1 MGWTSIIGRANGNKA
16 PATLFLIALISVV
29 LSYLASCLL
38 QIPWQK
44 ELLFFHSVFEGAC
57 ISVAVFTF
65 LTMWQNYERCSH
77 MNRLLGFGFLLAG
90 FFDFMHTY
98 YYHALIHHAPGF
110 LDLSSRYWLL
120 GRLTEGV
127 TLILS
132 TLNFSG
138 RPKKRWMG
146 LIFTI
151 TLGMTLSFAV
161 HGGQELVPVLLTAGG
176 RAITAKVGL
185 ELIIMGLFLLN
196 IIRLYP
202 AIKREESVNEKYMV
216 IALMIAILAEKCL
229 ASDLS
234 SFSFAFILGHVLK
247 VSYYFYLYK
256 GLFVATVSHPYRYYE
271 TILNELP
278 LGIINYDSQE
288 TIRFVNDEAAKRIGA
303 AQGELI
309 GLNASDFEKRFYR
322 NGEKC
327 SIRNVSPDRKRFY
340 NVLRTIE
347 RGADKVHLEISGFRF
362 SQGGWLVYLT
372 DTQMAQQI
380 ENLQVQTKTILNSM
394 DSMVLVTDAGDRV
407 TMCNNSFLH
416 LTGLS
421 EAEVIN
427 KGLSEVEDLLGLKF
441 GKPGK
446 GTSLHEGLEG
456 SFQSKDGTYRDIIL
470 SLNSVKGSDGKII
483 GTVAVATD
491 VSSVRKE
498 AERLRQREKLAVL
511 GQMAAG
517 IGHEIRNPMTTVRG
531 FLQLLGEKHQFS
543 SQKSVLDLM
552 ISELD
557 RANSIISEF
566 LMLARGKQTNF
577 KLQNLNDIIDHLY
590 PLMEADAFTQNKQ
603 IRHLAEDIPNLQLN
617 KNEISQLIMNLVRN
631 GLEAMEAGGV
641 LTIQTDFCHNN
652 VLLTIADEGCGIPAE
667 DLAKLGTPFFTTK
680 DNGTGLGLA
689 TSFTIA
695 EAHNAHVDI
704 ESGSE
709 GTTFKISFSVPD
721 QMQES
726 NRRIS

>member
-1 MGWTSIIGRANGNKA
+1 MEWTSISGRANGKKA
-16 PATLFLIALISVV
+16 PALLLLIALSSVA
-29 LSYLASCLL
+29 LSYLASLLL
-38 QIPWQK
+38 QIPWQRDPV
-44 ELLFFHSVFEGAC
+44 FFHSVFEGAC
-57 ISVAVFTF
+57 ISVAVFIF

-77 MNRLLGFGFLLAG
+77 LNRLVGFGLLLAG
-90 FFDFMHTY
+90 FFDFMHIY
-98 YYHALIHHAPGF
+98 YYPPLNHHVPGF
-110 LDLSSRYWLL
+110 FDLSARYWFL

-127 TLILS
+127 ALILG
-132 TLNFSG
+132 TWDFSG
-138 RPKKRWMG
+138 KPKKGWLG
-146 LIFTI
+146 LMI
-151 TLGMTLSFAV
+151 TLTLGATLAYAV
-161 HGGQELVPVLLTAGG
+161 HSYQGLVPVLFTASG
-176 RAITAKVGL
+176 RVTGAKVML
-185 ELIIMGLFLLN
+185 EPVIIGLFLLN
-196 IIRLYP
+196 IMRLYP
-202 AIKREESVNEKYMV
+202 AVKREESVNEKYIV
-216 IALMIAILAEKCL
+216 IALMMAILAENCF
-229 ASDLS
+229 ASYLRPV
-234 SFSFAFILGHVLK
+234 SFAFILGHVLK
-247 VSYYFYLYK
+247 VLYYFYLYK
-256 GLFVATVSHPYRYYE
+256 GLFAVTVSHPYRYYE

-278 LGIINYDSQE
+278 LGIINYDDQE
-288 TIRFVNDEAAKRIGA
+288 NIRFVNDEAAKRIGA
-303 AQGELI
+303 EPGELI

-327 SIRNVSPDRKRFY
+327 SIRNVSPDCKRFY
-340 NVLRTIE
+340 NVVRTIE
-347 RGADKVHLEISGFRF
+347 RGGDKVHLEICGFRF

-372 DTQMAQQI
+372 DTKMAQQV
-380 ENLQVQTKTILNSM
+380 ENLQMQTKTILNSM
-394 DSMVLVTDAGDRV
+394 DSMVLLTDAGDRV

-421 EAEVIN
+421 EGEVIN
-427 KGLSEVEDLLGLKF
+427 KRLSEIEDLLGLKF

-446 GTSLHEGLEG
+446 RTNLHEGLEG
-456 SFQSKDGTYRDIIL
+456 SFQSKDGAYRDIIL

-491 VSSVRKE
+491 VSAVRKE

-531 FLQLLGEKHQFS
+531 FLQLLGEKNQFS

-557 RANSIISEF
+557 RANSIITEF

-577 KLQNLNDIIDHLY
+577 KLQNLNDIINHLY

-603 IRHLAEDIPNLQLN
+603 IRYQPGAIPNLQLN

-631 GLEAMEAGGV
+631 GLEAMEAEGV
-641 LTIQTDFCHNN
+641 LTIQTDFRHNN
-652 VLLTIADEGCGIPAE
+652 VLLIIADEGCGIPAE
-667 DLAKLGTPFFTTK
+667 DLEKLGTPFFTTK

-689 TSFTIA
+689 TSFAIA
-695 EAHNAHVDI
+695 EAHNAHLEI

-721 QMQES
+721 QS
-726 NRRIS
+726 HDHNRKVS